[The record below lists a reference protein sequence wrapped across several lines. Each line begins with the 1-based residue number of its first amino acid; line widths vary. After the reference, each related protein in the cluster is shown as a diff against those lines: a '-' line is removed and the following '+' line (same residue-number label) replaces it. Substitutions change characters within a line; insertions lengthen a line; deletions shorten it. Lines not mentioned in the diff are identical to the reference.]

1 MAQPSPPRLMWLAF
15 LGFALSLA
23 WGLACGTAI
32 YVFASK
38 ADAQKFLVM
47 FIGTF
52 NMLVCLGLIIGTALI
67 VGSAQHVIPETIE
80 AAFTPSE
87 LAQSG
92 YFENKRCFYSRQR
105 TVLFASEFMLIG
117 WIIFALCDFPLPGLG
132 GALLMTSGCAQW
144 ALASYVGR
152 KLRYAGQMLHS
163 LVAINI
169 TRNLFKRRELDAIN
183 AAVHVAATLTIIFIY
198 LNERSYYAAP
208 FRYDT
213 LIGRTAQVFLLLPAV
228 LATPVLLI
236 FTFLPRMVLRR
247 IYDKS
252 IDVEVNILQGMLQN
266 EALSPFEKEL
276 HIVEFNKLCRDEL
289 RYSLQLTI
297 TDLPIGVTILIMLL
311 QPLLKG

>member
-1 MAQPSPPRLMWLAF
+1 MWLAF
-15 LGFALSLA
+15 LGLAISLA
-23 WGLACGTAI
+23 WGLTCGTAI
-32 YVFASK
+32 YFVASK
-38 ADAQKFLVM
+38 ADAQQFLIM

-52 NMLVCLGLIIGTALI
+52 NMLVCLGLIVGTALI
-67 VGSAQHVIPETIE
+67 VKSSQHLIPATIE
-80 AAFTPSE
+80 AAFTPSQ
-87 LAQSG
+87 LARSD
-92 YFENKRCFYSRQR
+92 YFENKRRFYSRKR

-117 WIIFALCDFPLPGLG
+117 WIIFALCDFPLSGLG

-144 ALASYVGR
+144 AAASYVGR

-163 LVAINI
+163 LVGLDV
-169 TRNLFKRRELDAIN
+169 TRNLFKKRELDPIS

-198 LNERSYYAAP
+198 LNERSYYGAP
-208 FRYDT
+208 FRYDM
-213 LIGRTAQVFLLLPAV
+213 LIGKTAQVFLLLPAV

-252 IDVEVNILQGMLQN
+252 IDVEVGVLQGLLQD
-266 EALSPFEKEL
+266 EALSPYEKEL
-276 HIVEFNKLCRDEL
+276 RLVEFNKLCRDEL